1 MIPKTREDAD
11 LALQA
16 CAQMP
21 PDRFDLM
28 ACAIACALH
37 ENPDRDIG
45 GALETLDALTKAAQ
59 QQKPNSPSD
68 FAHLLYGSFGFSGG
82 KGDYDAP
89 SQADIID
96 ILTLRGGLPVG
107 LGHVW
112 RYVGIQA
119 GAPLFGTN
127 TPGHFIMR
135 LDAVSGPIFLDPFE
149 GGAIVDQEALDGLAQ
164 RAGLEVLTEAILA
177 PVRDKMMAIRL
188 QTNLIA
194 RARARGDYEAWWRAA
209 YRRSLLAPQNYEVAL
224 DYANACRSIGHLKT
238 AYDWSQIAANLP
250 DAPHNGHHLAQ
261 RQSQSIK
268 HILN

>member
-21 PDRFDLM
+21 PERFDLM

-37 ENPDRDIG
+37 ENPDRDTG
-45 GALETLDALTKAAQ
+45 SALDTLKALTKAAQ
-59 QQKPNSPSD
+59 QQKPNTASD
-68 FAHLLYGSFGFSGG
+68 FAHLLYGTFGFSGA

-96 ILTLRGGLPVG
+96 ILTHRSGLPVG
-107 LGHVW
+107 LGHIW
-112 RYVGIQA
+112 RHAALHA

-135 LDAVSGPIFLDPFE
+135 LNSASGPIFLDPFE
-149 GGAIVDQEALDGLAQ
+149 GGAIVDQEAQNGLAR
-164 RAGLEVLTEAILA
+164 RAGVKMLTETMLA
-177 PVRDKMMAIRL
+177 PVRDKTMVIRL
-188 QTNLIA
+188 QTNLVA
-194 RARARGDYEAWWRAA
+194 RARARGDNEAWWRAA
-209 YRRSLLAPQNYEVAL
+209 YRRALLAPQNYEVAI
-224 DYANACRSIGHLKT
+224 DYANACHAIGHLKA
-238 AYDWSQIAANLP
+238 AYDWSQIAANLS
-250 DAPHNGHHLAQ
+250 DAPQDGHHLAQ